1 MALQFQSPPGDQQY
15 TISAFAGAD
24 FTTEASKVESSFSPD
39 TKNMLQNRNGY
50 VEKRT
55 GTRRVFEPGA
65 TGSDGKINGIFE
77 YNCPDNN
84 QTYHFI
90 HIGTKLYRF
99 SFGADKQIVLGGL
112 LLTGLADKK
121 SRSFSIGGA
130 LYIIGAG
137 YIKIGYDDITGTL
150 CYGFVSQ
157 ASAENIEA
165 DAPLIISGRS
175 RSSGP
180 SAANLDGERHDYC
193 AHNTYKK
200 IGFALDTYR
209 FRETNYPH
217 RLYVAPPELKSR
229 MRVVSLYM
237 AETNSDGTKQY
248 FRVDERQY
256 NVVSDAKGL
265 SVELTRPPLTDE
277 VQYYCEPYVIVE
289 YNNFVYAPTVVTG
302 RQPLPVNEI
311 GGDVIDENGKVTT
324 NYEAY
329 TGEVLES
336 VNLASGLRRI
346 DFYRPTGFWQGTG
359 VKGMRLHLSPEGDGF
374 VTGVYIDGVP
384 IQMYTSHEDKQVVY
398 TYRAEFVDLDSS
410 VVVSA
415 NTECVISVTYML
427 TDGESD
433 VIDNCSIGALYGG
446 SNDTR
451 VFVSGN
457 EKYPAR
463 DFASGLYDAS
473 YFPDTGYTDVGA
485 QDSAIV
491 GYHKLYG
498 SMIIVKDGKGGD
510 SAQYLRTFALKEN
523 AAGSVVPIFAVK
535 QGNIS
540 YGASSVSSFKN
551 VGGVPLYIG
560 ADGVFAISGTNVE
573 NQNNTESISRR
584 INGRLL
590 GETLKEAVCAAAGG
604 RYYVF
609 IGDHAYVCDVE
620 NGCVWSYFDALPE
633 VRCVWAGET
642 GLYLG
647 TEQGTVYRFMDESE
661 ENAYYDDVAV
671 DGSLDSARAIE
682 AVWEIPRTV
691 LGSYTNYKTVR
702 NCYITCMPYGRS
714 SVKVY
719 YNTNEDYR
727 DWVLGENIDLF
738 SFDDVDFSRFTFRTI
753 AAPFVFATG
762 VKVKNVYVFGLRLVN
777 DTPGE
782 PFGFL
787 AVSVKYRMGK
797 YVK

>member
-24 FTTEASKVESSFSPD
+24 FTTEASKVEASYSPD

-65 TGSDGKINGIFE
+65 TGADGAVNGIFE
-77 YNCPDNN
+77 YNCPDNG

-130 LYIIGAG
+130 LYIMGAG
-137 YIKIGYDDITGTL
+137 YIKIGYDDIAGGL
-150 CYGFVSQ
+150 CYGFVSR
-157 ASAENIEA
+157 ASAENAEA
-165 DAPLIISGRS
+165 EAPLIISGRS
-175 RSSGP
+175 RGTEAIP
-180 SAANLDGERHDYC
+180 KLDGTHHNYC

-200 IGFALDTYR
+200 ISFAFDTYR
-209 FRETNYPH
+209 FRAAGSPD
-217 RLYVAPPELKSR
+217 RLYIAPPGQENRL
-229 MRVVSLYM
+229 RVASLYM
-237 AETNSDGTKQY
+237 ANIKDGTAEY
-248 FRVDERQY
+248 FRVSERQY
-256 NVVSDAKGL
+256 KVKSDEKGL
-265 SVELTRPPLTDE
+265 SVELNRTTYDVEESYR
-277 VQYYCEPYVIVE
+277 CSPYVIVE
-289 YNNFVYAPTVVTG
+289 YNNFVYVPTLVTG
-302 RQPLPVNEI
+302 RLPLRINGV
-311 GGDVIDENGKVTT
+311 GDDVIDENGEVTAS
-324 NYEAY
+324 YEAY

-336 VNLASGLRRI
+336 ANLASGLRRI
-346 DFYRPTGFWQGTG
+346 DFYHNPVGFWLVNGTN
-359 VKGMRLHLSPEGDGF
+359 GMRLHLAPEENGY

-384 IQMYTSHEDKQVVY
+384 IQMYETGADGQVVY
-398 TYRAEFVDLDSS
+398 TYKAEFVDLDKS
-410 VVVSA
+410 VFTGIKS
-415 NTECVISVTYML
+415 ECVISVTYVL
-427 TDGESD
+427 TDGARD
-433 VIDNCSIGALYGG
+433 VIDNCSISALYGG

-485 QDSAIV
+485 EGSAIV

-510 SAQYLRTFALKEN
+510 SAQYLRTFTLQEDG
-523 AAGSVVPIFAVK
+523 AGNTVPVFAVK

-540 YGASSVSSFKN
+540 YGASCVSSFKN

-560 ADGVFAISGTNVE
+560 PDGVFAISGTNVE

-584 INGRLL
+584 VNGRLL
-590 GETLKEAVCAAAGG
+590 NETLKGAVCAAAGG

-609 IGDHAYVCDVE
+609 IGEHAYVCDVE
-620 NGCVWSYFDALPE
+620 NGCVWSYFDSLPE
-633 VRCVWAGET
+633 ARCVWAGEN

-647 TEQGTVYRFMDESE
+647 TAQGMVYRFMDASE
-661 ENAYYDDVAV
+661 ENAYYDEVAV
-671 DGSLDSARAIE
+671 DGSLEGARAIE

-738 SFDDVDFSRFTFRTI
+738 SFDDIDFSRFTFRTI